1 MLDPRKEN
9 LDPSSQPR
17 LKICSKMVYEH
28 GLLCLLSLP
37 SPEAQDEDDCDDING
52 VQESRWHHVYLDLD
66 TYCEKARKNIKETAC
81 PGLPRVSQG
90 CPA

>member
-1 MLDPRKEN
+1 
-9 LDPSSQPR
+9 
-17 LKICSKMVYEH
+17 MVYEH

-37 SPEAQDEDDCDDING
+37 SPEAQDEDDGDDING

-66 TYCEKARKNIKETAC
+66 VHIVKRQEKITKDS
-81 PGLPRVSQG
+81 LPRVAQG